1 MTFTPT
7 FSLLLSATITV
18 GAVTT
23 SRSVEPAGHE
33 IAAVG
38 RYHLRQRTQ
47 RFFERSTPAGRDAQ
61 QGIYQSLPRP
71 TNQSAKCQPT
81 TA

>member
-1 MTFTPT
+1 MTFTQT
-7 FSLLLSATITV
+7 FSLMLSALIAAS
-18 GAVTT
+18 AVTT
-23 SRSVEPAGHE
+23 SGSVEPTRHE